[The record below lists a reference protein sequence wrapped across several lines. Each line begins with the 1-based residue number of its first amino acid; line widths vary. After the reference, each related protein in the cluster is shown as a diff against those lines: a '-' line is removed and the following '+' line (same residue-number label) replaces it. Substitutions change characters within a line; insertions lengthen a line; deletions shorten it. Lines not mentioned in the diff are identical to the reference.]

1 MDMIDREKAARVWQ
15 RVKGE
20 NTPAPNA
27 PNAPL
32 PDIAQTLAA
41 LIAEEWVDA
50 ATYLHLSRQFQGRHS
65 VALRHMYEQEQAHT
79 ACLKGIYTLIT
90 GTPPNV
96 RATKP
101 ETGEPVS
108 LLRRCYGR
116 EMRCLAEY
124 EARSH
129 DPHYGQVFARLAQQE
144 QEHCSK
150 ILELLGSLKMK

>member
-1 MDMIDREKAARVWQ
+1 MDMIDREIAERVWQ
-15 RVKGE
+15 RVKGA
-20 NTPAPNA
+20 NTPTPSTPNA
-27 PNAPL
+27 PQ
-32 PDIAQTLAA
+32 PDIAQALAA

-50 ATYLHLSRQFQGRHS
+50 ATYLHLSRQFQGRSS
-65 VALRHMYEQEQAHT
+65 VTLRNMYEQEQSHT

-90 GTPPNV
+90 GSPPNV
-96 RATKP
+96 RAVKP
-101 ETGEPVS
+101 EMGEPVA

-116 EMRCLAEY
+116 EMRALAEY

-150 ILELLGSLKMK
+150 ILELLGSLKSK